1 MMYVVLTHA
10 KQMHYKDKAAL
21 IERKSKTVAE
31 QKWENLSTFDK
42 VLTYTK
48 EHKFKAVIG
57 R

>member
-1 MMYVVLTHA
+1 MYVVLTHA

>member
-1 MMYVVLTHA
+1 MYVFLAHP

-21 IERKSKTVAE
+21 AEREAKSASE

-42 VLTYTK
+42 TLTFAK
-48 EHKFKAVIG
+48 EHKFKVVIG

>member
-1 MMYVVLTHA
+1 MMYVFLTHP

-21 IERKSKTVAE
+21 AEREAKSASE

-42 VLTYTK
+42 TLTFAK
-48 EHKFKAVIG
+48 EHKFKVVIG